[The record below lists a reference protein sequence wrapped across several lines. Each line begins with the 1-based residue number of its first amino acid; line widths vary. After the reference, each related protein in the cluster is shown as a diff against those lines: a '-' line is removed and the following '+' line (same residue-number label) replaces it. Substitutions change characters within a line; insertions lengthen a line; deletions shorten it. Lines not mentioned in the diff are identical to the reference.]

1 MLAVP
6 WDPVRHITA
15 KRQARSARFFV
26 GSTPF
31 STRNTPSEA
40 ISRCNRLTKRPA
52 SSGMRSQGLE
62 REGML
67 VEPGEVG
74 LASMEPAGDGID
86 QDAKGRLAKLPAGL
100 APG

>member
-1 MLAVP
+1 MLT
-6 WDPVRHITA
+6 I
-15 KRQARSARFFV
+15 
-26 GSTPF
+26 
-31 STRNTPSEA
+31 
-40 ISRCNRLTKRPA
+40 C
-52 SSGMRSQGLE
+52 MRSQGLE

-100 APG
+100 A